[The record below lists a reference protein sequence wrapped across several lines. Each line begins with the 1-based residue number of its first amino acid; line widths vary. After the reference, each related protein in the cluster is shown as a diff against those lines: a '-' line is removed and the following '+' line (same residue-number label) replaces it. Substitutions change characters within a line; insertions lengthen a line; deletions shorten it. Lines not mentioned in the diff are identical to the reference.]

1 MSEHEDL
8 ARLVRRVEAP
18 ACAPAASAA
27 VLTEQAFAR
36 ASGAPLIEGNSLQLL
51 VDAKENYPAW
61 LDAIRQARDHVYLE
75 SYIVYDDDIGD
86 MFADALIAKARE
98 GVRVRVVYDWM
109 GNLMRGSRQ
118 FWSRMREAG
127 VEVRCYN
134 PPRLASPLG
143 WLSREHR
150 KTISVDGRLGVVAG
164 LCIGRLWAGD
174 PAKGRE
180 PWRDTGVLVRGPAAA
195 ELDRA
200 FAEIWAATGAPI
212 PPDELARAGGV
223 APQGTVAL
231 RVIATAPSTAG
242 MFRVDQL
249 VAALARRRL
258 WLADAYFV
266 GTPSYVQALCAA
278 AADGVDVRM
287 LVPGA
292 SDNRILKPLSR
303 AGFRVLLRAGVRIF
317 EWNGPMMHA
326 KTAVADCHWA
336 RVGSTNLN
344 ASGWFGNYELDVVAE
359 DEAFALEME
368 RAYLRDL
375 ENATELV
382 LRQDVPHR
390 TGPVPQQR
398 ARRAGGSASR
408 AMAGAIRIGNTV
420 GAALA
425 GKARPLAP
433 VDARISMAAGVAC
446 LALALLVV
454 FFPRLLALPFAVV
467 LGWVAFALCYKGYRE
482 HRRAKRRAARVSAT
496 GAAPIPPHGP
506 SLPASR

>member
-1 MSEHEDL
+1 MRQVKAL
-8 ARLVRRVEAP
+8 ACVPPE
-18 ACAPAASAA
+18 SAA
-27 VLTEQAFAR
+27 ILAQQAFSR
-36 ASGAPLIEGNSLQLL
+36 ASGASLVEGNSLQLL
-51 VDAKENYPAW
+51 MDAKENYPAW
-61 LDAIRQARDHVYLE
+61 LEAIREARDHVYLE
-75 SYIVYDDDIGD
+75 SYIVYDDDIGR

-109 GNLMRGSRQ
+109 GNLMRGSRRY
-118 FWSRMREAG
+118 WSRLRAAG

-134 PPRLASPLG
+134 PPRLTSPLG

-150 KTISVDGRLGVVAG
+150 KTISVDGRIGVVAG

-174 PAKGRE
+174 PAKRRE
-180 PWRDTGVLVRGPAAA
+180 PWRDTGVLVRGPAVA

-200 FAEIWAATGAPI
+200 FAEVWAAIGAPI
-212 PPDELARAGGV
+212 PPDELARVGGV
-223 APQGTVAL
+223 APQGTVAV
-231 RVIATAPSTAG
+231 RVIATAPSIAG

-249 VAALARRRL
+249 VAALARYRL

-278 AADGVDVRM
+278 AADGVDVRI

-292 SDNRILKPLSR
+292 SDNRFLKPLSR
-303 AGFRVLLRAGVRIF
+303 AGFRWLLRAGVRIF
-317 EWNGPMMHA
+317 EWNGSMMHA

-344 ASGWFGNYELDVVAE
+344 ASGWFGNYELDLVAE

-382 LRQDVPHR
+382 LRNDQMHR
-390 TGPVPQQR
+390 TDPVPR
-398 ARRAGGSASR
+398 PSAYRAGGSAAR
-408 AMAGAIRIGNTV
+408 AAAGAIRIGNTV

-425 GKARPLAP
+425 GEARPLAP
-433 VDARISMAAGVAC
+433 GDARISMGAGVAC

-454 FFPRLLALPFAVV
+454 CFPRVLAFPFAAL

-482 HRRAKRRAARVSAT
+482 HRRAKLLAAIART
-496 GAAPIPPHGP
+496 G
-506 SLPASR
+506 